1 MSENLNKHDRSYV
14 NVLWEYYNQVY
25 LQLFGNTICIS
36 VQKIRGKIVCFGK
49 CTDSLKVFKIFL
61 SVKSNNRYSENF
73 SWPRAHNP
81 NSPHIFEHVSFDFSS
96 ENLVVCQDLLP
107 SLMIIFAF
115 NSSQLDN
122 ISMSTFS
129 VEGKGIYEQQFLT
142 LNDLWNVS
150 HYLQRN
156 FLKIFKLHVAACSIK
171 P

>member
-61 SVKSNNRYSENF
+61 SVKSNNRYSEIF

-107 SLMIIFAF
+107 SLM
-115 NSSQLDN
+115 SSQPDN
-122 ISMSTFS
+122 ISMSTFL
-129 VEGKGIYEQQFLT
+129 VWGRINKRQFLT
-142 LNDLWNVS
+142 LNDFWNVS
-150 HYLQRN
+150 H
-156 FLKIFKLHVAACSIK
+156 
-171 P
+171 